1 MAKTTVSLPVLPRLP
16 PGRPLSYGLWG
27 FLTPGEGGKACG
39 GRSPVG
45 WGTTGRPSHLY
56 NRPGRS
62 QQCRPPTHKAT
73 RGLRPPQAGGQVGS
87 QSWAPRVGGP
97 DPSHPCCSLT
107 PKSDKSEAAMLSA
120 EDADVGSS
128 GAAGPGGEMQL
139 WLAWRWLWPMAVTVA
154 VFGREARC
162 TGSVLQGDLE
172 GLPQVRQ
179 KCVHIRPTPLCTWPK
194 LGETPERPQSAS
206 AQ

>member
-1 MAKTTVSLPVLPRLP
+1 MWAALVQPAR
-16 PGRPLSYGLWG
+16 GRN
-27 FLTPGEGGKACG
+27 AA
-39 GRSPVG
+39 V
-45 WGTTGRPSHLY
+45 
-56 NRPGRS
+56 
-62 QQCRPPTHKAT
+62 
-73 RGLRPPQAGGQVGS
+73 AGVE
-87 QSWAPRVGGP
+87 V
-97 DPSHPCCSLT
+97 
-107 PKSDKSEAAMLSA
+107 
-120 EDADVGSS
+120 
-128 GAAGPGGEMQL
+128 
-139 WLAWRWLWPMAVTVA
+139 AVTVA